1 MSNRLVDDPRFQE
14 SRLVDNQRNVERRL
28 VRKQTVRHLA
38 VLGERFSMVARYD
51 DERSAA
57 GALVEDPRQERRQ
70 RGIRR
75 GYFAQIRRGFE
86 PRGEWF
92 RRRVRE
98 MRLVNVDPRK
108 PFSVRR
114 RDRTRI
120 RPRSARIAVD
130 PSERRTNR
138 IGARALRHV
147 ERRLVSG
154 LAVAIVVDIESTR
167 QPEPYV
173 EWKRADECAG
183 SVAAPLQQR
192 RQRIHFGWK
201 SEPGVVADTVG
212 RRISARQN
220 ARVRRQ
226 RHDAVCVSARE
237 PHTGLCEPID

>member
-1 MSNRLVDDPRFQE
+1 
-14 SRLVDNQRNVERRL
+14 
-28 VRKQTVRHLA
+28 
-38 VLGERFSMVARYD
+38 MVARYD
-51 DERSAA
+51 DERSAVC
-57 GALVEDPRQERRQ
+57 ALVEDRRHERRQ
-70 RGIRR
+70 RGIRC

-120 RPRSARIAVD
+120 RSRSGRIAVD

-138 IGARALRHV
+138 VGARALRHV

-154 LAVAIVVDIESTR
+154 LAVAIVVNIESTR

-183 SVAAPLQQR
+183 SVAARFQQR
-192 RQRIHFGWK
+192 GQRVHLRRK
-201 SEPGVVADTVG
+201 PEPGVVADAVAC
-212 RRISARQN
+212 RISARQN
-220 ARVRRQ
+220 ARVR
-226 RHDAVCVSARE
+226 
-237 PHTGLCEPID
+237 G